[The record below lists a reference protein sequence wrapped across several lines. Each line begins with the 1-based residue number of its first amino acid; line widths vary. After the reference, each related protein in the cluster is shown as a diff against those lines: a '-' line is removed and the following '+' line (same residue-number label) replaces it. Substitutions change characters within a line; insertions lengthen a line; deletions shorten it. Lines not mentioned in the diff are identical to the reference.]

1 MLLTDS
7 AHLACRPL
15 LLLLTVFIGSVLLLF
30 VLLLLH
36 LLLLVSLLY
45 LLLYFSFSLIFGTNT
60 LRAYQVLD
68 FTVLPSISLR
78 YVLSC

>member
-30 VLLLLH
+30 VLLLH